1 MASAAGAAA
10 AEAQAPRYGTSSPR
24 PRFQLTS
31 ASAPPTIVPPPPSTA
46 KICPEPALAV
56 QAREIA
62 RVDPAGART
71 WLFSRANP
79 EGMRV
84 RDIVLVRQRTGE
96 PFAGVVLRK
105 CYNRLNSSFMLRN
118 TLLGVGVEREFK
130 LYSPGVAG
138 IEIVQR
144 ALKRPKQK
152 RIYYM
157 R

>member
-1 MASAAGAAA
+1 M
-10 AEAQAPRYGTSSPR
+10 
-24 PRFQLTS
+24 
-31 ASAPPTIVPPPPSTA
+31 VPPPPSTA
-46 KICPEPALAV
+46 KICPEPVLAV

-62 RVDPAGART
+62 RVDPSGSRT

-79 EGMRV
+79 EGMRG
-84 RDIVLVRQRTGE
+84 RDIVLVGQRPGE

-138 IEIVQR
+138 IEIVQ
-144 ALKRPKQK
+144 
-152 RIYYM
+152 
-157 R
+157 